1 MNSFETD
8 LFRAIT
14 SKGFV
19 IGLVLE
25 LAVLMTAGM
34 NSELFRVCV
43 PVLCTLP
50 YSTAWLVE
58 YHSGFVKNC
67 LPRTSITS
75 YILGKILACGIS
87 GGLLEVAGA
96 WIFTLLYPLLKEGDA
111 PACRFLLLFLS
122 GMLWAVL
129 SALLAAW
136 SNNRYIAYGGSF
148 VIYYLLV
155 ILHERYFKQLYC
167 LYPYEWFAPSHTW
180 IFDEQGIVLL
190 LAGIILILIYFYYE
204 ILRRCIERV

>member
-8 LFRAIT
+8 LLRAIK
-14 SKGFV
+14 SKGFI
-19 IGLVLE
+19 IGFVVE
-25 LAVLMTAGM
+25 LIILFTSGL
-34 NSELFRVCV
+34 NSDLFRMCV

-50 YSTAWLVE
+50 YSTAWLTE
-58 YHSGFVKNC
+58 YQSGFLKSS
-67 LPRTSITS
+67 LARTSMTS

-87 GGLLEVAGA
+87 GGLLEIWGIWLVS
-96 WIFTLLYPLLKEGDA
+96 IIKPQEGIT
-111 PACRFLLLFLS
+111 CQYGLIFLS

-129 SALLAAW
+129 AALLAAW

-148 VIYYLLV
+148 VIYYLMV

-167 LYPYEWFAPSHTW
+167 LYPYEWLNPQHTW
-180 IFDEQGIVLL
+180 VFGNQGVALL
-190 LAGIILILIYFYYE
+190 LSGLILILIFLYYE

>member
-8 LFRAIT
+8 LLRAIK

-19 IGLVLE
+19 IGLIAE
-25 LAVLMTAGM
+25 LVILFSTGW
-34 NSELFRVCV
+34 NSDLFRMCV

-50 YSTAWLVE
+50 YSTAWLTE
-58 YHSGFVKNC
+58 YQSGFLKAS
-67 LPRTSITS
+67 LSRTSITA

-87 GGLLEVAGA
+87 GGLLEVLSV
-96 WIFTLLYPLLKEGDA
+96 WLF
-111 PACRFLLLFLS
+111 FLIKSRENSSCHYGLLFLS

-148 VIYYLLV
+148 VIYYLMI
-155 ILHERYFKQLYC
+155 ILHERYFPKLYC
-167 LYPYEWFAPSHTW
+167 LYPYEWLEPQHTW
-180 IFDEQGIVLL
+180 IFGEQGIVLL
-190 LAGIILILIYFYYE
+190 LSGLILILICFYYE
-204 ILRRCIERV
+204 ILRRCIEGV